1 MSVVDNVNQYP
12 VVDKYWVL
20 VKRTLREVFQ
30 EKTDSADTLR
40 KEVSQRL
47 ADEQLQFYHAEP
59 LDVAADLTGK
69 RPDKSQ
75 VKEYRK
81 LADQCDWR

>member
-1 MSVVDNVNQYP
+1 MPFVDNVNQYP
-12 VVDKYWVL
+12 VVDKYWGL
-20 VKRTLREVFQ
+20 VKRTLCDVFQ
-30 EKTDSADTLR
+30 EKADSADTLR
-40 KEVSQRL
+40 KEVSQRP

-59 LDVAADLTGK
+59 LDVAADLAGK
-69 RPDKSQ
+69 RSDKGQ

>member
-1 MSVVDNVNQYP
+1 MPLIDSVNQYP
-12 VVDKYWVL
+12 AVDKYWGL
-20 VKRTLREVFQ
+20 VKRTLCDVFQ
-30 EKTDSADTLR
+30 EQTDSAATLR
-40 KEVSQRL
+40 KEVSQRP

-59 LDVAADLTGK
+59 LDIAADLAGR
-69 RPDKSQ
+69 RPNKSQ